1 MKKKILF
8 IMPSLPG
15 GGAEKVLIDILKNF
29 DYQAY
34 TVTLLLEFREGVYL
48 NDVPEGVRILALH
61 RQNTIWFERLHRV
74 LRAMHGYAIYHAL
87 VYKRMLLRLLDGEH
101 FDTIIS
107 FMEGAALKFHS
118 YITDRAEHNLSWVHI
133 DLKHK
138 HWSLDFFHNA
148 QDELEAYQKMDK
160 IVFVS
165 KDAEKNF
172 SDLYSLSTKRR
183 TIIYN
188 LINRNSILSS
198 SVSCPLA
205 KTKFTICM
213 VGRLNPQKRYDR
225 ALAVA
230 KRLYEDGCDFELW
243 ILGEGNLE
251 TFLKETAQAY
261 GIDKCVRFLGFKKP
275 SYAYM
280 RKADL
285 FLNTSEAEGYP
296 LVICE
301 ALCLGLAIVATGISG
316 TSEILANSEYGL
328 LTDEDEEAIYRNVK
342 RMMSDEMLRNH
353 YREKAIQRAAMF
365 DVPTTMDQI
374 YRIL

>member
-1 MKKKILF
+1 
-8 IMPSLPG
+8 
-15 GGAEKVLIDILKNF
+15 
-29 DYQAY
+29 
-34 TVTLLLEFREGVYL
+34 
-48 NDVPEGVRILALH
+48 
-61 RQNTIWFERLHRV
+61 
-74 LRAMHGYAIYHAL
+74 
-87 VYKRMLLRLLDGEH
+87 
-101 FDTIIS
+101 
-107 FMEGAALKFHS
+107 
-118 YITDRAEHNLSWVHI
+118 
-133 DLKHK
+133 
-138 HWSLDFFHNA
+138 
-148 QDELEAYQKMDK
+148 
-160 IVFVS
+160 
-165 KDAEKNF
+165 
-172 SDLYSLSTKRR
+172 
-183 TIIYN
+183 
-188 LINRNSILSS
+188 
-198 SVSCPLA
+198 
-205 KTKFTICM
+205 M

-251 TFLKETAQAY
+251 TSLKETAQAY
-261 GIDKCVRFLGFKKP
+261 GIDRCVRFLGFKKPSYAYMRKADLRFLGFKKP

-316 TSEILANSEYGL
+316 TSEILAHSEYGL

-353 YREKAIQRAAMF
+353 YRVKAIQRAAMF